1 MKYVTVR
8 NLPPAVVAALEKEK
22 LRRGKSLNQTTIE
35 LLAEALGIGPQG
47 RRSNG
52 LGALAGGWASE
63 DWRSFEDSIA
73 VTEQVDEEMWR

>member
-8 NLPPAVVAALEKEK
+8 NLPPAVVDALEKEK
-22 LRRGKSLNQTTIE
+22 LRRGKSLNQTTVE
-35 LLAEALGIGPQG
+35 LLAEALGIGRQG

-52 LGALAGGWASE
+52 LGALAGGWTSE